1 MVLTPPVT
9 RAVVCRVSACP
20 SCPLCGRV
28 SLCAGRDS
36 CDRMCRVRGVSRAR
50 SVRRYPRANCYSRA
64 RGLAV
69 SRLVVNGIPPT
80 ALIVVPT
87 IRSAVRAGPVCE
99 SRTRATRESCPGLG
113 ASRPG
118 RLPAWGRLAVTTA
131 DDTGLA
137 SRSPCYNCALW
148 WAASAHYS
156 IPTLRRRRAETHP
169 FPSFQ
174 FERVGSNIERHPNL
188 ISNTHQP
195 STRQA
200 SHQAP
205 WSRLN
210 VCASHCVRRSAD

>member
-50 SVRRYPRANCYSRA
+50 SV
-64 RGLAV
+64 
-69 SRLVVNGIPPT
+69 
-80 ALIVVPT
+80 PT

-118 RLPAWGRLAVTTA
+118 GASLSRPRTTRA
-131 DDTGLA
+131 R
-137 SRSPCYNCALW
+137 SRSPCYSCALW

>member
-36 CDRMCRVRGVSRAR
+36 CDRMCRVCGVSRAR
-50 SVRRYPRANCYSRA
+50 SVRRYRANCYSRGRYRA
-64 RGLAV
+64 WPYE
-69 SRLVVNGIPPT
+69 SRNRTSRPYVRLYPPA

-87 IRSAVRAGPVCE
+87 IRSAVRAGPGCE
-99 SRTRATRESCPGLG
+99 SRTRTTRESCPGLG

-118 RLPAWGRLAVTTA
+118 RLPWRLPAWGRLAVTTA
-131 DDTGLA
+131 DDTTGLA

-156 IPTLRRRRAETHP
+156 IPTLRN
-169 FPSFQ
+169 F
-174 FERVGSNIERHPNL
+174 
-188 ISNTHQP
+188 
-195 STRQA
+195 QA
-200 SHQAP
+200 SN
-205 WSRLN
+205 SRE
-210 VCASHCVRRSAD
+210 

>member
-1 MVLTPPVT
+1 MPVVTRVTGCVVCAVLVARGPYEGTVLTAII
-9 RAVVCRVSACP
+9 RVV
-20 SCPLCGRV
+20 
-28 SLCAGRDS
+28 
-36 CDRMCRVRGVSRAR
+36 
-50 SVRRYPRANCYSRA
+50 
-64 RGLAV
+64 AV
-69 SRLVVNGIPPT
+69 SRSRGFVNGIPPT

-118 RLPAWGRLAVTTA
+118 GASLSRPRTTRA
-131 DDTGLA
+131 R
-137 SRSPCYNCALW
+137 SRSPCYSCALW

>member
-50 SVRRYPRANCYSRA
+50 SVRRYPRANCYSRG
-64 RGLAV
+64 RGLAR
-69 SRLVVNGIPPT
+69 SRGFVNGIPPT

-118 RLPAWGRLAVTTA
+118 GASLSRPRTTRA
-131 DDTGLA
+131 R
-137 SRSPCYNCALW
+137 SRSPCYSCALW

>member
-50 SVRRYPRANCYSRA
+50 SVRRYPRANCYSRG
-64 RGLAV
+64 RGPRAV
-69 SRLVVNGIPPT
+69 SRASLTVFLPPRSLLYQLF
-80 ALIVVPT
+80 APRSGRG
-87 IRSAVRAGPVCE
+87 RSARAGLEPLV
-99 SRTRATRESCPGLG
+99 SHVPAWAPPGLG
-113 ASRPG
+113 APRCHDRG
-118 RLPAWGRLAVTTA
+118 RH
-131 DDTGLA
+131 GLEA
-137 SRSPCYNCALW
+137 CRSPCYSCALW